1 MVGKVSAVRPL
12 TVLRVSA
19 AARIGIGTALA
30 LATRPAL
37 KAMLRGEEPSPPFV
51 LFARTLGVRDA
62 LFGLGCLL
70 GSRAGRDPEETR
82 RWVRLWLVNEVV
94 DVAVAVAGSAQLGPA
109 GAAGAAAPPLPLI
122 AADVWVLRQLRGGTR
137 SGS

>member
-1 MVGKVSAVRPL
+1 LVGKVTAMRGL

-30 LATRPAL
+30 LGTRPAL
-37 KAMLRGEEPSPPFV
+37 KAMLGREDPSPPFV
-51 LFARTLGVRDA
+51 LFARTVGVRDA

-70 GSRAGRDPEETR
+70 GSLAGRDPDETR
-82 RWVRLWLVNEVV
+82 RWVRLWLANEVV
-94 DVAVAVAGSAQLGPA
+94 DVAVAVAAYGQLGPA
-109 GAAGAAAPPLPLI
+109 GAAAAAAPPLPLI
-122 AADVWVLRQLRGGTR
+122 AADVWVLRQLRRETR